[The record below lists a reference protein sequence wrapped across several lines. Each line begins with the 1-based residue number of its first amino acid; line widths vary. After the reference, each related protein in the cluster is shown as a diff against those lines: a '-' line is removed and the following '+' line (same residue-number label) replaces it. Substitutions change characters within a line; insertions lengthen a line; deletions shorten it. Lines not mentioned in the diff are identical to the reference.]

1 MAMELWYVELIIE
14 ACECQMEQI
23 GRFGYW
29 RSQFLV
35 PLHDAALRFRPSRPR
50 GVVALRVKTSVSAA
64 RSDFFHQLPSTK
76 LRDRPSYGT
85 GSLIAR
91 DFHWCD
97 WAVGRRVCSTALSM
111 GVGSSREI
119 EEQLEAALSLLDA
132 ARAKQEHL
140 KAECDNLQSRI
151 SQQSAALLKEE
162 QAKVAGAIHL
172 VQERDPLSKRVLFGL
187 AVTAPLAFHLLL
199 SAISIQIVDSYA
211 FAQGALLA
219 MTVVVLLRFRRYR
232 WRRIRPERV
241 LTSTGTGG
249 ETSPRL
255 RLSRSSAES
264 SSMPIQVGEI
274 SVQPT
279 HLTALI
285 ASEAELSVLR
295 EVKDNLRKDPP
306 APERGGELVPTHE
319 PLLDVQVRG

>member
-1 MAMELWYVELIIE
+1 
-14 ACECQMEQI
+14 
-23 GRFGYW
+23 
-29 RSQFLV
+29 
-35 PLHDAALRFRPSRPR
+35 
-50 GVVALRVKTSVSAA
+50 
-64 RSDFFHQLPSTK
+64 
-76 LRDRPSYGT
+76 
-85 GSLIAR
+85 
-91 DFHWCD
+91 
-97 WAVGRRVCSTALSM
+97 M

-199 SAISIQIVDSYA
+199 SAVSIQIVDSYA

-241 LTSTGTGG
+241 LTSTGSGG

>member
-1 MAMELWYVELIIE
+1 MLPVQKLHLDE
-14 ACECQMEQI
+14 
-23 GRFGYW
+23 G
-29 RSQFLV
+29 LV
-35 PLHDAALRFRPSRPR
+35 CAHPLD
-50 GVVALRVKTSVSAA
+50 TSVSG
-64 RSDFFHQLPSTK
+64 QL
-76 LRDRPSYGT
+76 R
-85 GSLIAR
+85 
-91 DFHWCD
+91 
-97 WAVGRRVCSTALSM
+97 M

-199 SAISIQIVDSYA
+199 SAVSIQIVDSYA